1 MLLANLLKLED
12 DVMESINKIIR
23 ENGDLRE
30 PKYSLA
36 YANSCPC
43 GGTCS
48 GDCGGTCEYESLK
61 SDCALLF

>member
-1 MLLANLLKLED
+1 MLRSKLLKLED
-12 DVMESINKIIR
+12 DAMESIDRIIR
-23 ENGDLRE
+23 ENMDIRE
-30 PKYSLA
+30 PKYSLV

-61 SDCALLF
+61 SDCTLLF